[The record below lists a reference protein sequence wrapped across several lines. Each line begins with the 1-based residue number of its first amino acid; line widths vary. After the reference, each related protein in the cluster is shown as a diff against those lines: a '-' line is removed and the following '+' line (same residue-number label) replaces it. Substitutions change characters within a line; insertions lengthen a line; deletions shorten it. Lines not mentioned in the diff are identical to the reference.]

1 MSRVL
6 IVSNR
11 LPIAV
16 TKTEAG
22 VEVGRSTGGL
32 ATGLAGVHENGDGS
46 WIGWPGVPDDTLG
59 DSERTQ
65 LEARFSELRVV
76 PVALTQAEVTH
87 YYEDFCNGILWPLF
101 HYLMGKLPLEFEG
114 FGLYE
119 QVNQRFA
126 DAAVERYQPGDV
138 IWVHDY
144 QLMLVPQMIREKLP
158 DATIGFFL
166 HIPFPS
172 SEVFR
177 TLPFRERLIEGLL
190 GADLV
195 GFHTAAYARHFTST
209 ALRVLGVT
217 HDVTALRWGHRQVH
231 TGVFPMGI
239 DVEGYRSVSTKP
251 EVNERVRELKERA
264 VGNKLIFGLDRLD
277 YTKGIPRRLMAYER
291 MLKNHPELHGH
302 VQLVQCA
309 TVSRSNVEAY
319 QEFRGQVEA
328 LVGRIQGTYT
338 TPDWVPVNFILR
350 GLPFEEL
357 VALYKACDVM
367 LVTPIRDGMNLVAK
381 EFVATRDDE
390 DGVLVLSE
398 FAGAANDL
406 PEALSINPYDVEGTA
421 ETLYR
426 ALMLPADER
435 HTRMLGLRKR
445 VMGASVQDWAKGF
458 LKTLNERVRAHP
470 STKPTRSAALN
481 ELVGRIQEAPELV
494 LLLDYDGTLVPFAPT
509 PELARPDHELLSLL
523 ADLAKRPNT
532 SVNVVS
538 GRDRVTLT
546 RWLGALPISLHAEH
560 GIWSRPVGGEGQET
574 QVLGAM
580 DWREPALEI
589 LRDYAAHTPG
599 SLVEEKVVGV
609 AWHYRG
615 ADPDFG
621 PRQANELRLHLLE
634 HFANQP
640 VEVLSGEKVVE
651 LRPHGVNKGRVV
663 APAVLG
669 HPNALLVA
677 IGDDLTD
684 EDLFAALPPG
694 NVAIHVGPSASRAE
708 IRLDRVSDVRAF
720 LRRLL

>member
-16 TKTEAG
+16 TRG
-22 VEVGRSTGGL
+22 PQGLDVGRSTGGL
-32 ATGLAGVHENGDGS
+32 ATGLAGVHEASKGL
-46 WIGWPGVPDDTLG
+46 WVGWPGIPDDTL
-59 DSERTQ
+59 DDAERRQ
-65 LEARFSELRVV
+65 LQAQFEDLRVV
-76 PVALTQAEVTH
+76 PVPLTQSEVNC

-114 FGLYE
+114 FELYE
-119 QVNQRFA
+119 KINRRFA
-126 DAAVERYQPGDV
+126 DAVVACHQPGDV

-144 QLMLVPQMIREKLP
+144 QLMLVPQMIREQLP
-158 DATIGFFL
+158 DATIGYFL

-177 TLPFRERLIEGLL
+177 TLPFRERLMEGLL

-217 HDVTALRWGHRQVH
+217 ADVSALRWGHRQVH

-239 DVEGYRSVSTKP
+239 DVAGYLEVSAKP
-251 EVNERVRELKERA
+251 EVNQRVATLKDR
-264 VGNKLIFGLDRLD
+264 GDNKLIFGLDRLD
-277 YTKGIPRRLMAYER
+277 YTKGIPRRLLAYER
-291 MLKNHPELHGH
+291 MLKKHPELHGK
-302 VQLVQCA
+302 VQLVQCG

-319 QEFRGQVEA
+319 QDFRSQVEA
-328 LVGRIQGTYT
+328 LVGRIQGTFA

-357 VALYKACDVM
+357 IALYKAADVM

-398 FAGAANDL
+398 FAGAASDL
-406 PEALSINPYDVEGTA
+406 PEAMSINPYDVEGTA
-421 ETLYR
+421 DTLYR
-426 ALMLPADER
+426 ALMLPPDER
-435 HTRMLGLRKR
+435 HTRMKGLRKR
-445 VMGASVQDWAKGF
+445 VLGASVQDWAARF
-458 LKTLNERVRAHP
+458 LDVLAQQVRQSP
-470 STKPTRSAALN
+470 STEASRSGELT
-481 ELVGRIQEAPELV
+481 ELVGRIREAPELV

-509 PELARPDHELLSLL
+509 PELARPDSDLL
-523 ADLAKRPNT
+523 ALLQRLCDRPRT
-532 SVNVVS
+532 FVNVVS
-538 GRDRVTLT
+538 GRDRTTLS
-546 RWLGALPISLHAEH
+546 RWLGTLPVSLHAEH
-560 GIWSRPVGGEGQET
+560 GIWSRPAGGVGQET

-609 AWHYRG
+609 AWHYRMAEPDYG
-615 ADPDFG
+615 A
-621 PRQANELRLHLLE
+621 RQANELRLHLLE
-634 HFANQP
+634 HFANVP

-663 APAVLG
+663 SPAVMG
-669 HPNALLVA
+669 HPEALMVA

-684 EDLFAALPPG
+684 EDLFAALPAG
-694 NVAIHVGPSASRAE
+694 HVSVHVGPGPSRAE
-708 IRLDRVSDVRAF
+708 YRVDRVNDVRA
-720 LRRLL
+720 LLGRLL